1 MMSVEEKFFS
11 MAESSEKAIE
21 DFNDFADDRAIA
33 WAAREIKHL
42 RELVKVLTPN
52 AVLSGAATEVKPK
65 RDV

>member
-1 MMSVEEKFFS
+1 MSVEEKFFS

-33 WAAREIKHL
+33 WAAREIKRL